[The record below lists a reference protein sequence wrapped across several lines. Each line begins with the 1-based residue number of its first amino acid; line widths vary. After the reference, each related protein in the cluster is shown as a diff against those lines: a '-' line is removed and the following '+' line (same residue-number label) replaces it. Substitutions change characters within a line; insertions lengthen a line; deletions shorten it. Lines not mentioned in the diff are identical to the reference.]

1 MSEINVVIGSW
12 GSYNECNKRSL
23 GSTWLCLN
31 DFISWEE
38 IEQELVK
45 QGFVLNG
52 IDEELFVQDIE
63 GIPSN
68 ATNWDYMSPERL
80 FNVLYESGILE
91 NEYKYET
98 MMAYLEIESFSEFED
113 LVERYGCR
121 WDDDINLYKDYDWE
135 DLGRYF
141 LLEVGCYEVP
151 EYLENHID
159 FKSYGE
165 QYQFDGFHEYS
176 EGIIE
181 IRR

>member
-12 GSYNECNKRSL
+12 GSYNACNSRAL
-23 GSTWLCLN
+23 GSKWLRYN
-31 DFISWEE
+31 DYESWEE

-45 QGFVLNG
+45 QGFVLDG
-52 IDEELFVQDIE
+52 IDEELFIQDIE

-113 LVERYGCR
+113 LVERYGER
-121 WDDDINLYKDYDWE
+121 WDDDINLYKDFDWE
-135 DLGRYF
+135 DLGRHF
-141 LLEVGCYEVP
+141 LLEVGCYEIP
-151 EYLENHID
+151 EYLENYID
-159 FKSYGE
+159 FESYGE
-165 QYQFDGFHEYS
+165 QYEYDGFHQYS